1 MSEAGKTGPDAIRQ
15 GMREIDFVLNSSW
28 RMGKAIV
35 AGWTHDGNRVSFC
48 FSEPWNVLGRAET
61 MPRLIRGKRLMGPRT
76 FSDACKAL
84 RARPLD
90 MQLPFSIGGA
100 RGETSPLMIENL
112 VKRYAVI
119 ATACRAVVLF
129 DIVGFSKHTPL
140 EQVAQLS
147 SLEYS
152 INSAA
157 KRLGQAGLRIELAR
171 STVGDGF
178 YVWNRAKGLD
188 ADLRTWLA
196 LALILADNALARQK
210 GDPRLV
216 PSLRAAFAVG
226 GHFSYHQVE
235 GSGPRG
241 FEYIVGDV
249 TITLA
254 RIIAKALP
262 GQLLMG
268 EVQREIAGAGKLFQ
282 IDTAAFLAR
291 AERAAE
297 KLGEVEVGNHPL
309 LAIRASLTAASS
321 VAGTAG
327 SLYRIRDKHGY
338 LHNAFNVRVAI
349 DRDGTDTLALGRAGN
364 NLAGFEAEAV
374 ANTRPAKTP

>member
-1 MSEAGKTGPDAIRQ
+1 MSEAGKTGAEAVRQ

-35 AGWTHDGNRVSFC
+35 AGWTHAGNRASFC
-48 FSEPWNVLGRAET
+48 FSEPWNVLGHAEA
-61 MPRLIRGKRLMGPRT
+61 MPRLIRGKRLMGSRT

-84 RARPLD
+84 RVRPLE
-90 MQLPFSIGGA
+90 MQLPFAIGGA
-100 RGETSPLMIENL
+100 RGEISPLMIENL

-119 ATACRAVVLF
+119 ATVSRAVVLF

-249 TITLA
+249 TISLA

-268 EVQREIAGAGKLFQ
+268 EVHREIAGAGKLFQ

-297 KLGEVEVGNHPL
+297 KLGEIEVGNHPL
-309 LAIRASLTAASS
+309 LGIRASLTAASGA
-321 VAGTAG
+321 AGAGG

-338 LHNAFNVRVAI
+338 LHNAFNVRIAI
-349 DRDGTDTLALGRAGN
+349 DRDGTDTLTLGRAGN

-374 ANTRPAKTP
+374 AETRPAKAR